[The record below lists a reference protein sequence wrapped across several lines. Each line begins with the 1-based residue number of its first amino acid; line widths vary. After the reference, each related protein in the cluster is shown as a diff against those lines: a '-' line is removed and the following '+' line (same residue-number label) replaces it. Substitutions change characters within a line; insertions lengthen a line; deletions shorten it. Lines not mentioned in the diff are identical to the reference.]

1 MVFVA
6 WGEIFSYSAQTC
18 SWKLMALHTALVWG
32 DSHRFDSRFLA
43 QLVEC
48 ISLEPMV
55 IGGGGGGVGLGW
67 QAGQVDDFGFR
78 VIKISNT
85 DFYM

>member
-1 MVFVA
+1 M
-6 WGEIFSYSAQTC
+6 
-18 SWKLMALHTALVWG
+18 WG
-32 DSHRFDSRFLA
+32 DSDRFDSRRMPRFLA